1 MKSRLLSIL
10 FLIIFVLPLV
20 LDAQMKLDP
29 SKIKFPLTKARLGDT
44 KLKKMPEKDKKKDED
59 SEKKEEDSNK
69 EEKKDDSVKQEVK
82 APQAKVVNRAT
93 TTPAVPSV
101 PEYDSSRKTTAS
113 DTIKIESVHTDKP
126 LPDDAKVWLDFQE
139 TPLLDVIK
147 WFSEKMK
154 KNFILQER
162 LAKSKVTIMSPS
174 SVTIKDAYKTFLT
187 VLSVNNVTVVPDG
200 KYTIVMS
207 EKDAVSTNIPY
218 YGKENAIPYT
228 FTMVAT
234 IIRVANTDAKEMQK
248 VLNIFRGKGGS
259 LLVFDDKTILIVD
272 YAANIR
278 KMLKVVADLDKPRP
292 ETEIPEFF
300 FVKLKH
306 VSPTDAKKTL
316 EEIFKPLASQM
327 NKRNKNSAEVPSL
340 AEISNKAGVNANNN
354 NKARNKKDI
363 TASSDD
369 DVANFIHIVADDRSE
384 QLVFLTT
391 KANYKLA
398 ITILSKLDTQVEGE
412 GEVHVVPL
420 QNAKAKDLVT
430 TLSKVAQYKG
440 NQKNSKGSSI
450 FEGEVS
456 LSADEST
463 NSLVVVASLRDY
475 KSLKNVIKEL
485 DQRRKQVF
493 VEAIIMEV
501 NVQEDSEYG
510 LAYAAGGYNAN
521 INGEKVPIF
530 FGKALTTPTPGF
542 VSGMLSSSTVSST
555 EDIPGIGVFGGVP
568 SVGMLL
574 NAAKSDT
581 NVNVMSTPHILTTD
595 NEEAEITVGET
606 VPFPSGTIINSTA
619 GSTVTYTREDVALK
633 LKIKPQINDGGY
645 MTLDVQQEVTELGAQ
660 TSYGYITTKRSAKTI
675 VNAENEQT
683 IVIGGLMK
691 DYVSE
696 YENKIPL
703 LGDIPVLGN
712 LFKYTTKTNKKSN
725 LLLILTP
732 HIIES
737 KIDFDRIYQKK
748 TKEREEFAKKFYGKI
763 KDVQNNI
770 FMEKKRGMLLS
781 LFQKINSESKR
792 EDELIEQHIN
802 SKIDAKIITPDGS
815 MQDTQIKDEIFDSA
829 KEKVPAIDDEEY

>member
-1 MKSRLLSIL
+1 MKNRLLSIL
-10 FLIIFVLPLV
+10 FLIVFVLPLV

-29 SKIKFPLTKARLGDT
+29 SKIKFPLTKARLGNV
-44 KLKKMPEKDKKKDED
+44 KLKTIKKKDD
-59 SEKKEEDSNK
+59 SKKEED
-69 EEKKDDSVKQEVK
+69 KKDSKKKKEK
-82 APQAKVVNRAT
+82 AASKKVVKKVETKKVRSS
-93 TTPAVPSV
+93 TP
-101 PEYDSSRKTTAS
+101 ENDSSRKEGLT
-113 DTIKIESVHTDKP
+113 DTIKIESVHTNKP

-139 TPLLDVIK
+139 TPLADVIK
-147 WFSEKMK
+147 WFSEKMQ

-162 LAKSKVTIMSPS
+162 LSKAKITIMSPS
-174 SVTIKDAYKTFLT
+174 SVTIKEAYKTFLT
-187 VLSVNNVTVVPDG
+187 VLSVNNVTVVPNG
-200 KYTIVMS
+200 KFTIVMT
-207 EKDAVSTNIPY
+207 EKESVSTNIPY
-218 YGKENAIPYT
+218 YGKQKSLPYT
-228 FTMVAT
+228 FLMVAT
-234 IIRVANTDAKEMQK
+234 VVRVVNTEAKEMQK

-259 LLVFDDKTILIVD
+259 LLVFDEKTILIVD
-272 YAANIR
+272 YAVNIR
-278 KMLKVVADLDKPRP
+278 KMLKIVADLDTPRP

-300 FVKLKH
+300 FVKLKY
-306 VSPTDAKKTL
+306 VTPSDAKKTL
-316 EEIFKPLASQM
+316 EEIFKPLSSQKT
-327 NKRNKNSAEVPSL
+327 KRNKKSVDLPSL
-340 AEISNKAGVNANNN
+340 AEISNKSRS
-354 NKARNKKDI
+354 KASKDRRSKNRKLSE
-363 TASSDD
+363 APADD
-369 DVANFIHIVADDRSE
+369 DVANFFHIVADDRSE

-398 ITILSKLDTQVEGE
+398 IGILSKIDTQVDGE

-420 QNAKAKDLVT
+420 QNAKAKDLVS
-430 TLSKVAQYKG
+430 TLSKVVQYKRSG
-440 NQKNSKGSSI
+440 KGSKSSSI

-501 NVQEDSEYG
+501 TVQESSEYG
-510 LAYAAGGYNAN
+510 LAYGAGGFSAD
-521 INGEKVPIF
+521 INGESVPIF

-542 VSGMLSSSTVSST
+542 VSGMLSSSSVSDT

-645 MTLDVQQEVTELGAQ
+645 MTLDVEQEVTELGAQ

-703 LGDIPVLGN
+703 LGDIPILGN
-712 LFKYTTKTNKKSN
+712 LFKYTTKSNKKSN

-737 KIDFDRIYQKK
+737 TADFDRIYQKK
-748 TKEREEFAKKFYGKI
+748 TKEREEFAKKFYGTI
-763 KDVQNNI
+763 KDIQNNV

-781 LFQKINSESKR
+781 LLQKVTSESKK
-792 EDELIEQHIN
+792 ESDIIETEIN
-802 SKIDAKIITPDGS
+802 SNIDAKIITPDGK
-815 MQDTQIKDEIFDSA
+815 MEETQIKDDSFDYTN
-829 KEKVPAIDDEEY
+829 EEVPSIEDEDY